1 MRGERGEEGKKSIL
15 VKIRKGMNGKRKEPP
30 SPVSIREV
38 GNKGSHFSPPRNIRE
53 AGNKG
58 SHPPPH
64 QGGRGGKGRDF
75 IDLEIFL

>member
-58 SHPPPH
+58 SHSPPPSGRKGWEG
-64 QGGRGGKGRDF
+64 QGF
-75 IDLEIFL
+75 Y